1 MALTSP
7 GVQVSV
13 IDESFYTPAEPGTT
27 PLIFVATKQDKSNPA
42 GTGIA
47 PGTTAA
53 NAGKV
58 YLMSSQRELS
68 ETFGDP
74 LFYTDN
80 NGASI
85 HGGEQ
90 NEYGLQAAYS
100 FLGVANRA
108 YVVRAPVD
116 MDAITASAT
125 ETAGK
130 PANGAWWFD
139 TNDSFYGIFEWNGAA
154 ATTTGGQTFTNRVP
168 TVITDTTKV
177 VDYAGADYT
186 PKTSVGAVGDYALVA
201 VTTTNK
207 LWYKNADGTWV
218 EVGGA
223 AWRKSWPAV
232 TGTAANPTLTIG
244 QELIIRVEE
253 ANSTSTEHTITLTG
267 TTVTSLVGQINVDAG
282 LASAGVTAK
291 NNNGRLSLYNAGGTT
306 GGQGDLIDVFGDAA
320 LLSALGI
327 TAGEYYSPELTIAA
341 HTSVPEYKTNDTEP
355 RPTGSIWVKTT
366 TPNLGANWS
375 VKQYSS
381 ATDAWTT
388 VNAPIYANNH
398 TAIYEM
404 DTSGGG
410 AGIAEGSIYVQ
421 SNTSEEAYD
430 NLANFK
436 IYRKS
441 GSGAVTITSTKITAS
456 TFPAGTYSFTM
467 SESLSGQNS
476 MDSAKTI
483 SFTATGATAD
493 ADTLAGDINSAG
505 FTNVSANVDSQNRV
519 VISHALGGEIRIV
532 DTDGIVDNAYTVFD
546 STDPTTTTNFYY
558 TPGTDSSTSPKQYIV
573 TWWKTLSYTASEGA
587 PTSTPADGA
596 LWYSSVVDEVDM
608 MIHNGTSWVGY
619 HNFDHTGGGLVGAS
633 STNDPAGPIVAAS
646 APTEQSDGSALV
658 VGDLWI
664 STADL
669 ENYPQV
675 YRWTAAG
682 VWALLD
688 STDQTTEN
696 GVLFADARYNTAGA
710 NSDEAGDITDLLVS
724 NYLDPDAP
732 DPALY
737 PKGMLLWNTRRS
749 GFNVKEFKRD
759 HIDINA
765 ENGRNGDESMAG
777 YYANRWVTKS
787 ANNEDGSGSFGRKA
801 QRKIVV
807 QALQAEMNSNQDIRD
822 DESRIFNLISTPGY
836 PELIGEMVTLNND
849 RGLTAFVVGDTPMRL
864 TPDSTSLTNW
874 ANNIAGAVEDND
886 DGAVTSDEY
895 LGMYYPAGFTSD
907 NAGNN
912 IVVPASHMA
921 LRTIALNDQVAF
933 PWFAPAGTRRGS
945 VTNATASGYIDSEG
959 EFTSVALN
967 EGQRDTLYSKN
978 INPISFINGA
988 GLVIFGQKT
997 RAANASSLD
1006 RVNVARLV
1014 VYLRS
1019 QLKTLAKP
1027 FVFEPNDKIT
1037 RDSIKGQVE
1046 SLLIELT
1053 SLRAIFDYLVVCDE
1067 TNNTPTRIDKNELYV
1082 DVAIEPVKSVEF
1094 IYIPLRLKNTG
1105 EIASL

>member
-58 YLMSSQRELS
+58 YLISSQRELS

-108 YVVRAPVD
+108 YIVRAPVD
-116 MDAITASAT
+116 TNAITASAT

-139 TNDSFYGIFEWNGAA
+139 TNDSFYGVFEWNGAA
-154 ATTTGGQTFTNRVP
+154 ATTTGGQTFTNKVP

-267 TTVTSLVGQINVDAG
+267 ATVTSLVSQINVDAG
-282 LASAGVTAK
+282 LIAAGVTAK

-306 GGQGDLIDVFGDAA
+306 GGKGDLIDVFGDAA

-327 TAGEYYSPELTIAA
+327 TAGEYYSPELTIAP
-341 HTSVPEYKTNDTEP
+341 HTSVPEYKTNDTQP

-366 TPNLGANWS
+366 TPNLGANWN

-388 VNAPIYANNH
+388 VSAKIYPTNH
-398 TAIYEM
+398 KAIYEL
-404 DTSGGG
+404 DSSGGG
-410 AGIAEGSIYVQ
+410 AGIAEGAIYVQ
-421 SNTSEEAYD
+421 SNTSEDEYD

-436 IYRKS
+436 LYRKS
-441 GSGAVTITSTKITAS
+441 GSGAVTVTSAKITAS

-467 SESLSGQNS
+467 SESLSGQDS

-483 SFTATGATAD
+483 SFTAAGVTAD

-505 FTNVSANVDSQNRV
+505 FTNVSASVDSQNRV

-532 DTDGIVDNAYTVFD
+532 DTDSIVDNAFTVFD

-573 TWWKTLSYTASEGA
+573 TWWKALSYTASEGA

-646 APTEQSDGSALV
+646 APTQQSDGSALV
-658 VGDLWI
+658 AGDLWI

-688 STDQTTEN
+688 NTDQTTEN

-710 NSDEAGDITDLLVS
+710 NSDEAGTIADLLVS

-822 DESRIFNLISTPGY
+822 DESRIFNLIATPGY

-945 VTNATASGYIDSEG
+945 VTNATASGYITSEG
-959 EFTSVALN
+959 EFQSVALN

-988 GLVIFGQKT
+988 GLVVFGQKT

-1027 FVFEPNDKIT
+1027 FIFEPNDKIT

>member
-710 NSDEAGDITDLLVS
+710 NSDEAGDIADLLVS

>member
-558 TPGTDSSTSPKQYIV
+558 T
-573 TWWKTLSYTASEGA
+573 
-587 PTSTPADGA
+587 
-596 LWYSSVVDEVDM
+596 
-608 MIHNGTSWVGY
+608 GY
-619 HNFDHTGGGLVGAS
+619 
-633 STNDPAGPIVAAS
+633 
-646 APTEQSDGSALV
+646 
-658 VGDLWI
+658 
-664 STADL
+664 
-669 ENYPQV
+669 
-675 YRWTAAG
+675 
-682 VWALLD
+682 
-688 STDQTTEN
+688 
-696 GVLFADARYNTAGA
+696 
-710 NSDEAGDITDLLVS
+710 
-724 NYLDPDAP
+724 
-732 DPALY
+732 
-737 PKGMLLWNTRRS
+737 
-749 GFNVKEFKRD
+749 
-759 HIDINA
+759 
-765 ENGRNGDESMAG
+765 
-777 YYANRWVTKS
+777 
-787 ANNEDGSGSFGRKA
+787 
-801 QRKIVV
+801 
-807 QALQAEMNSNQDIRD
+807 
-822 DESRIFNLISTPGY
+822 
-836 PELIGEMVTLNND
+836 
-849 RGLTAFVVGDTPMRL
+849 
-864 TPDSTSLTNW
+864 
-874 ANNIAGAVEDND
+874 
-886 DGAVTSDEY
+886 
-895 LGMYYPAGFTSD
+895 
-907 NAGNN
+907 
-912 IVVPASHMA
+912 
-921 LRTIALNDQVAF
+921 
-933 PWFAPAGTRRGS
+933 
-945 VTNATASGYIDSEG
+945 
-959 EFTSVALN
+959 
-967 EGQRDTLYSKN
+967 
-978 INPISFINGA
+978 
-988 GLVIFGQKT
+988 
-997 RAANASSLD
+997 
-1006 RVNVARLV
+1006 
-1014 VYLRS
+1014 
-1019 QLKTLAKP
+1019 
-1027 FVFEPNDKIT
+1027 
-1037 RDSIKGQVE
+1037 
-1046 SLLIELT
+1046 
-1053 SLRAIFDYLVVCDE
+1053 
-1067 TNNTPTRIDKNELYV
+1067 
-1082 DVAIEPVKSVEF
+1082 
-1094 IYIPLRLKNTG
+1094 
-1105 EIASL
+1105 